1 MAFES
6 LGDKLQ
12 GVFKKLRGKGKLNEK
27 DIKDAMREIKL
38 ALLEADVNFKVVKEF
53 VNIVSEK
60 ALGQEIMESLTP
72 AQQLVK
78 IVNEELTQMI
88 GGEVSRLEFS
98 QKPPTVIMMCG
109 LQGAGKT
116 TATGKLALN
125 LTKKMNKRPLMVAC
139 DVYRPA
145 AIKQLEVLG
154 KQIQVPVF
162 SMGADVNPVTIAKEA
177 VAHAIK
183 HGNDPVILDTAGR
196 LHIDEQLMDE
206 LANIKAEVNPTE
218 ILLVVDAM
226 TGQDAVNVAKSFND
240 QLDITGVILSKL
252 DGDTR
257 GGAALSV
264 KQVTGKPIKYASVG
278 EKLSDL
284 EQFHPDR
291 MASRILG
298 MGDVLT
304 LIDKAQETIDEKKA
318 QELEEKIRK
327 QQFDLDDFLEQFKQI
342 RKMGS
347 FSQILGMLPGIDK
360 KMLESVD
367 TEENEKK
374 MLLYMAEG
382 AELGDP
388 CFKVLEDTG
397 VFPAYVVR
405 MAKLGQQSGTLD
417 QMMES
422 LADYYEKEY
431 YMMKNIRNA
440 IIYPVMMV
448 GMLLIVLF
456 VLFTRVMPV
465 FEQVYAQLGVQ
476 MSPLSQAASRLGGI
490 LSGAAL
496 VVFVLLA
503 VAVLIAAIAAG
514 AGKELT
520 IAHKL
525 MERLKRNSKTA
536 LAAAGRRFTAVLA
549 LTIRSGME
557 LDKGMELARELVD
570 NGKVAEKIDVCSEK
584 LQLGEGYYEA
594 MKESG
599 LFSSFHIQLIKVGV
613 RSGKMDEVLQEI
625 SDDYEQQAD
634 ASIDA
639 MVARLEPTLVAVL
652 AVAVGL
658 ILLSVMLPLAGILAG
673 VG

>member
-1 MAFES
+1 MAAKVYSGRELSAFC
-6 LGDKLQ
+6 LQ
-12 GVFKKLRGKGKLNEK
+12 ISILLKAAVPLDEGLYLMAE
-27 DIKDAMREIKL
+27 DA
-38 ALLEADVNFKVVKEF
+38 
-53 VNIVSEK
+53 
-60 ALGQEIMESLTP
+60 
-72 AQQLVK
+72 
-78 IVNEELTQMI
+78 
-88 GGEVSRLEFS
+88 
-98 QKPPTVIMMCG
+98 
-109 LQGAGKT
+109 
-116 TATGKLALN
+116 
-125 LTKKMNKRPLMVAC
+125 
-139 DVYRPA
+139 
-145 AIKQLEVLG
+145 
-154 KQIQVPVF
+154 
-162 SMGADVNPVTIAKEA
+162 
-177 VAHAIK
+177 
-183 HGNDPVILDTAGR
+183 
-196 LHIDEQLMDE
+196 
-206 LANIKAEVNPTE
+206 PTE
-218 ILLVVDAM
+218 
-226 TGQDAVNVAKSFND
+226 
-240 QLDITGVILSKL
+240 
-252 DGDTR
+252 
-257 GGAALSV
+257 
-264 KQVTGKPIKYASVG
+264 
-278 EKLSDL
+278 
-284 EQFHPDR
+284 
-291 MASRILG
+291 
-298 MGDVLT
+298 
-304 LIDKAQETIDEKKA
+304 
-318 QELEEKIRK
+318 
-327 QQFDLDDFLEQFKQI
+327 
-342 RKMGS
+342 
-347 FSQILGMLPGIDK
+347 
-360 KMLESVD
+360 
-367 TEENEKK
+367 EENK
-374 MLLYMAEG
+374 LLHTMGEDV
-382 AELGDP
+382 ELGDP
-388 CFKVLEDTG
+388 FFESLERTG
-397 VFPAYVVR
+397 AFPPYVVR

-440 IIYPVMMV
+440 ITYPVMMV

-570 NGKVAEKIDVCSEK
+570 NGTVAEKIDICSEK